1 MTKTLL
7 SFKDYGFIRQVVL
20 HVLQMF
26 FLVVGTLAHAS
37 KQNEVLTY
45 GLELLAMDRR
55 LCLKNCRINRSRE
68 MDQWVCLFFKSTKS
82 FILFWL
88 FSAKSFIFFCKL
100 AKDHQFTYISK
111 DNEKLLSIL
120 ERSHIRFISYIRHC
134 IMRLI
139 FGLVL
144 VSSFDPDHRDNHRN
158 PLWF

>member
-45 GLELLAMDRR
+45 GLDLLAMDRR
-55 LCLKNCRINRSRE
+55 LCLKNCLINGNRE
-68 MDQWVCLFFKSTKS
+68 MDRFGLSLFLNPQNRS
-82 FILFWL
+82 FC
-88 FSAKSFIFFCKL
+88 FCKL

-144 VSSFDPDHRDNHRN
+144 VSSFGPNHRDNHRN

>member
-1 MTKTLL
+1 M
-7 SFKDYGFIRQVVL
+7 IL
-20 HVLQMF
+20 HALQMF

-45 GLELLAMDRR
+45 GLDLLAMDRR
-55 LCLKNCRINRSRE
+55 LCLKNCLINGNREMGRFGLSLFLNPQNRSFYFGYFPQNR
-68 MDQWVCLFFKSTKS
+68 S
-82 FILFWL
+82 FC
-88 FSAKSFIFFCKL
+88 FCKL

-111 DNEKLLSIL
+111 DNEKLLSIF

-144 VSSFDPDHRDNHRN
+144 VSSFGPNHRDNHRN

>member
-1 MTKTLL
+1 
-7 SFKDYGFIRQVVL
+7 
-20 HVLQMF
+20 MF
-26 FLVVGTLAHAS
+26 FLVVDTLAHAS

-45 GLELLAMDRR
+45 GLDLLAMDRR
-55 LCLKNCRINRSRE
+55 LCLKNCLINGNRE
-68 MDQWVCLFFKSTKS
+68 MDRFGLSLFLNPQNRS
-82 FILFWL
+82 FYFGY
-88 FSAKSFIFFCKL
+88 FPQNCSFCFCKL

-139 FGLVL
+139 FDLFL
-144 VSSFDPDHRDNHRN
+144 VSSFGPNHRDNHRN

>member
-1 MTKTLL
+1 
-7 SFKDYGFIRQVVL
+7 
-20 HVLQMF
+20 MF

-45 GLELLAMDRR
+45 GLDLLAMDRR
-55 LCLKNCRINRSRE
+55 LCLKNCLINGNRE
-68 MDQWVCLFFKSTKS
+68 MDRFGLSLFFKSTKS
-82 FILFWL
+82 FILFL
-88 FSAKSFIFFCKL
+88 AIFRKIVHFVSVNWQKTINL
-100 AKDHQFTYISK
+100 RIISK

-144 VSSFDPDHRDNHRN
+144 VSSFGPNHRDNHRN

>member
-45 GLELLAMDRR
+45 GLDLLAMDRR
-55 LCLKNCRINRSRE
+55 LCLKNCRINWSRE

-88 FSAKSFIFFCKL
+88 FSAKSFIFSVSWQKTINLRIFRKTM
-100 AKDHQFTYISK
+100 KNSFPSWK
-111 DNEKLLSIL
+111 G
-120 ERSHIRFISYIRHC
+120 IRFISYIRHC

>member
-45 GLELLAMDRR
+45 GLDLLAMDRR
-55 LCLKNCRINRSRE
+55 LCLKNCRINWSRE

-88 FSAKSFIFFCKL
+88 FSAKSFIFSVSWQKTINLRIFRKTMKNSFPSWKGAIYDL
-100 AKDHQFTYISK
+100 F
-111 DNEKLLSIL
+111 
-120 ERSHIRFISYIRHC
+120 
-134 IMRLI
+134 LI
-139 FGLVL
+139 
-144 VSSFDPDHRDNHRN
+144 
-158 PLWF
+158 

>member
-1 MTKTLL
+1 MA
-7 SFKDYGFIRQVVL
+7 L
-20 HVLQMF
+20 HALQMF
-26 FLVVGTLAHAS
+26 FLVVDAS

-45 GLELLAMDRR
+45 GLDLLAMDRR
-55 LCLKNCRINRSRE
+55 LCLKNCLINGNRE
-68 MDQWVCLFFKSTKS
+68 MDRFGLSLFLNPQNRS
-82 FILFWL
+82 FYFGY
-88 FSAKSFIFFCKL
+88 FPQNRSFCFCKL

-144 VSSFDPDHRDNHRN
+144 VSSFGPDHRDSHRN
-158 PLWF
+158 QLWS